1 MKKILAAIFII
12 LALPVWANAFPM
24 IYAGSQQVQFGFE
37 HRDDDWL
44 LEFGYGR
51 FITDELLLGALF
63 SYEDNARTIWSAGG
77 TMELHFNLGTMTYP
91 YFSIIAIYQDYDI
104 DDHILFGPAAGINHF
119 ITDYLSVDI
128 KARYL
133 LSSESR
139 YDEDLEIIGG
149 LRVLF

>member
-1 MKKILAAIFII
+1 MKKILAAVLITM
-12 LALPVWANAFPM
+12 ALPVWANAFPM

-37 HRDDDWL
+37 YRDDDWL

-63 SYEDNARTIWSAGG
+63 SYKDNARTIWSAGG
-77 TMELHFNLGTMTYP
+77 TMEFHFNLGTMTYP
-91 YFSIIAIYQDYDI
+91 YFAITASYEDRDNYD
-104 DDHILFGPAAGINHF
+104 HFLFGPAAGINHF

-133 LSSESR
+133 FSSESR
-139 YDEDLEIIGG
+139 YDEELEIVGG